1 MVISVVTTIIVLAIM
16 FFEFYFYYKKCENC
30 LLKIIFSLLSLS
42 FLIPIV
48 IYVVDKENIPTYLGL
63 SINVNCQNWLSFLAN
78 YSAGIMSAIIGAIVL
93 VLVTKWQL
101 DKNNGDSI
109 ERDKENLRI
118 QNMPLIKYEISS
130 ENFIEKTDINHFI
143 ETKYC
148 RKEKTIYNLFV
159 SLKNIG
165 LNSVKRIIIDF
176 ESTIISK
183 KDRILGKNT
192 IVSVEKNE
200 IIEIYRIFT
209 LKNNEEY
216 DITLNIYYED
226 VLQNWYHQ
234 VIDINYNAT
243 DIYKNSFPIGE
254 IKYKVYE
261 EEKID
266 FKNIPEI

>member
-1 MVISVVTTIIVLAIM
+1 MVISVATTIIVLAIM

-30 LLKIIFSLLSLS
+30 LLKILFILLSLS
-42 FLIPIV
+42 FLIPTV

-101 DKNNGDSI
+101 DKNNEDSI

-130 ENFIEKTDINHFI
+130 ENCIEKNDIDHLIVSNYSGK
-143 ETKYC
+143 ET
-148 RKEKTIYNLFV
+148 TIYNLFI
-159 SLKNIG
+159 SIKNIG
-165 LNSVKRIIIDF
+165 LNSIKRIVVDF
-176 ESTIISK
+176 ESPITSMK
-183 KDRILGKNT
+183 YRILGKDT
-192 IVSVEKNE
+192 IVPIEKNE
-200 IIEIYRIFT
+200 IIEIYRFFA
-209 LKNNEEY
+209 LESNREY
-216 DITLNIYYED
+216 EIKLNIYYED
-226 VLQNWYHQ
+226 VLQNWYYQ
-234 VIDINYNAT
+234 TIDINYNAT